1 MNANGSPWRDEAQW
15 QARVAR
21 DELRLGEVLTADD
34 REVVDG
40 AIAAADG
47 AGGLEFAVVYG
58 SVARGERRADS
69 DLDIYFEASDLP
81 REFNRTD
88 PNRRWHVFGLP
99 TGALLDN
106 LRRGQQFA
114 FDLMESALV
123 AADRGPFRELLIAVE
138 AEGLFAAKE
147 GEADGS

>member
-1 MNANGSPWRDEAQW
+1 MSGRDPLPQSDDAWSARLEADA
-15 QARVAR
+15 ARLA
-21 DELRLGEVLTADD
+21 ELLSSDD
-34 REVVDG
+34 REVLDG
-40 AIAAADG
+40 TIAAADG

-69 DLDIYFEASDLP
+69 DLDLYFEASDLP

-99 TGALLDN
+99 AGALLDN

-114 FDLMESALV
+114 FDLIESALV
-123 AADRGPFRELLIAVE
+123 VADRGSFRELLIIVD
-138 AEGLFAAKE
+138 AEGLCAAEE
-147 GEADGS
+147 GEADAS